1 MNDKEFCIDFRIHQ
15 LKGLSDIFSLYCLDF
30 LQNGIMPEDFGNHLL
45 FFAESFSNNVGE
57 LFELLTEENE
67 GDNSDEKS

>member
-1 MNDKEFCIDFRIHQ
+1 MNDKEFRIDFRIQQ

-30 LQNGIMPEDFGNHLL
+30 LQNGTMQDGFDNHLL

-57 LFELLTEENE
+57 LVRLFKNE
-67 GDNSDEKS
+67 RDNSNEKP